1 MSEPHQG
8 AFVLNRRYHI
18 KMKETFNNKKVGC
31 KEVYKFQ
38 TGELVW
44 FNAQRRMPDMKYNK
58 AKWIGPCKVVSVLDG
73 GLFELSYEVNGK
85 FIKYNFIHLQFLKR
99 FCGEPLSY

>member
-1 MSEPHQG
+1 M
-8 AFVLNRRYHI
+8 
-18 KMKETFNNKKVGC
+18 KMKETFDKKKVGC
-31 KEVYKFQ
+31 KEVDEFQ

-44 FNAQRRMPDMKYNK
+44 FNVQRWMPDMKYNK

-85 FIKYNFIHLQFLKR
+85 FIKHDCIHPQFLKR
-99 FCGEPLSY
+99 FCGEPLLLAS